1 MPEIKNDMLL
11 IILIIQTV
19 SVNSNQDKSQENSIY
34 FIAVSEADLLA
45 ILF

>member
-1 MPEIKNDMLL
+1 MPEIKNDMILV
-11 IILIIQTV
+11 ILIIQTV

-34 FIAVSEADLLA
+34 FIDVSEADLLA